1 MVQIHSSAPKMIS
14 RRYRVQEKRTT
25 RNAVL
30 LLLLSAGLLLFLLFF
45 GIPSLINFAV
55 FVSNLKNSSTPIA
68 QEDKTPPI
76 PPQFDEP
83 PRYVKTDKIMVGGRA
98 EAGSTLKLFHQ
109 EKLIKETVVDDKSN
123 YSLEVSLD
131 KGENTLFVTAT
142 DKAGNESERSAQRT
156 VIYDLEPPTLEV
168 TKPKDGESFSGD
180 NKTID
185 IEGIVEQ
192 DTKVTVNDRLT
203 IVGAGGKFNY
213 KFTLSEGEN
222 QIVII
227 ALDPAE
233 NKTEKQ
239 IKVTYTP

>member
-1 MVQIHSSAPKMIS
+1 MIS

-55 FVSNLKNSSTPIA
+55 FVSNLKDSSTPIA
-68 QEDKTPPI
+68 EGDKTPPI
-76 PPQFDEP
+76 PPQLNEP
-83 PRYVKTDKIMVGGRA
+83 PKYVKTDKIIVEGRA

-109 EKLIKETVVDDKSN
+109 GKLIKETLVDDKSN
-123 YSLEVSLD
+123 YSLEVQLE
-131 KGENTLFVTAT
+131 KGENTLYVTAT
-142 DKAGNESERSAQRT
+142 DKAGNESDHSSQRVT
-156 VIYDLEPPTLEV
+156 FYDLEPPTLEV
-168 TKPKDGESFSGD
+168 TKPKDGENFLGD
-180 NKTID
+180 NKTVD
-185 IEGIVEQ
+185 IEGIVELGSKI
-192 DTKVTVNDRLT
+192 TINDRLA
-203 IVGAGGKFNY
+203 IVGADGRFSY

-222 QIVII
+222 QITIT

>member
-1 MVQIHSSAPKMIS
+1 MIS

-45 GIPSLINFAV
+45 GIPSLINFALLI
-55 FVSNLKNSSTPIA
+55 SNLKSSSTPIT
-68 QEDKTPPI
+68 QEDKTPPDQPLI
-76 PPQFDEP
+76 GELPQ
-83 PRYVKTDKIMVGGRA
+83 YIKTDKILVSGRA
-98 EAGSTLKLFHQ
+98 EAGSTLKVFQ
-109 EKLIKETVVDDKSN
+109 QSQVVKEIVVDDKSL
-123 YSLEVSLD
+123 YSIELTLE
-131 KGENTLFVTAT
+131 KGKNTISVVAV
-142 DKAGNESERSAQRT
+142 DKAGNTSESSRIAV

-168 TKPKDGESFSGD
+168 TKPKDGDTFFSD

-185 IEGIVEQ
+185 VEGVVEQ
-192 DTKVTVNDRLT
+192 ASRVTVNERLA
-203 IVGAGGKFNY
+203 IVGADGKFNY

-222 QIVII
+222 AITIT